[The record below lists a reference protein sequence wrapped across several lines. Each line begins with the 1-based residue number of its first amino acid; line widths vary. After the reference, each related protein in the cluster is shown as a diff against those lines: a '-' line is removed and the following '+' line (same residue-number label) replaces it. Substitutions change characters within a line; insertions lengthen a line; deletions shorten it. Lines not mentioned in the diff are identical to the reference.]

1 MHSDYYACGGLN
13 MKKKLIALLTA
24 CMFALCTVTSA
35 LALDKVSLP
44 ATSTATA
51 APAQSKRIEKKC
63 GTSKSMVTS
72 LLSSK
77 SGGSGLHAAPSA
89 ISSYNEH
96 DVALMRAFLEI
107 TDSKGVKNGQKIN
120 NYSDVDYDAD
130 DPSTWANI
138 DWTEDGELA
147 YIRFWSVNFTEYTIN
162 PVTGMEYPASGEM
175 LLVGDLDLSGCQSLV
190 DINVPQNN
198 LTSVRADNCPSLEI
212 FYAGE
217 QADFAGADMAD
228 RLFVYASADNCPNLY
243 YIGAPNNDLEHFSF
257 KNAPA
262 LVEVMVDSTPRL
274 AEVNIDESP
283 VLEAFSA
290 NETAITSID
299 LSGRSSLIV
308 VHADYCPIE
317 RVNLSDCTAD
327 FELSV
332 AFTHTLT
339 ELDLSDCTGLNAL
352 YVDDT
357 SVSRLNFDACSN
369 LRAVSVGNSPLDEI
383 DLTNCPSI
391 YWCNTQG
398 NNDTLHR
405 IKLAVGEHILI
416 ISAENGTVGLSFAF
430 FSVYDESYD
439 QSNDFLQVY
448 CSSSNGN
455 DFIGWENQS
464 GELVSTETEFA
475 LSPEYIASIHETD
488 FTLTA
493 KYAASFLSGDANGDG
508 AVNTEDAVLIM
519 RAALELQPE
528 ISVEVCDMNSNG
540 IIDIADAIIVMRSVL
555 GV

>member
-1 MHSDYYACGGLN
+1 M
-13 MKKKLIALLTA
+13 
-24 CMFALCTVTSA
+24 
-35 LALDKVSLP
+35 
-44 ATSTATA
+44 
-51 APAQSKRIEKKC
+51 
-63 GTSKSMVTS
+63 
-72 LLSSK
+72 
-77 SGGSGLHAAPSA
+77 
-89 ISSYNEH
+89 
-96 DVALMRAFLEI
+96 
-107 TDSKGVKNGQKIN
+107 
-120 NYSDVDYDAD
+120 
-130 DPSTWANI
+130 
-138 DWTEDGELA
+138 
-147 YIRFWSVNFTEYTIN
+147 
-162 PVTGMEYPASGEM
+162 
-175 LLVGDLDLSGCQSLV
+175 
-190 DINVPQNN
+190 
-198 LTSVRADNCPSLEI
+198 
-212 FYAGE
+212 
-217 QADFAGADMAD
+217 
-228 RLFVYASADNCPNLY
+228 
-243 YIGAPNNDLEHFSF
+243 
-257 KNAPA
+257 
-262 LVEVMVDSTPRL
+262 
-274 AEVNIDESP
+274 
-283 VLEAFSA
+283 
-290 NETAITSID
+290 
-299 LSGRSSLIV
+299 
-308 VHADYCPIE
+308 
-317 RVNLSDCTAD
+317 
-327 FELSV
+327 
-332 AFTHTLT
+332 
-339 ELDLSDCTGLNAL
+339 DLSDCTGLNAL

-391 YWCNTQG
+391 YWCNTHG

-439 QSNDFLQVY
+439 QSDDFLQVY

-464 GELVSTETEFA
+464 GELVSTETEFT

-508 AVNTEDAVLIM
+508 VVNTEDAVLIM